1 MGGQQLRK
9 DSEVCEYAPVAFS
22 LSVVAATSKETG
34 ELDEQVRMVAT
45 DGSDRSSRAI
55 NAGAELVKSVGGT
68 LTIATIGAE
77 RFSDEQKEFARVE
90 GDLADAAE
98 TFARQI
104 LNDAEQRARQ
114 AGIAACILD
123 LAWGEPAQT
132 IIEIIWREK
141 IDAVVVGRRGRG

>member
-1 MGGQQLRK
+1 MRNI
-9 DSEVCEYAPVAFS
+9 
-22 LSVVAATSKETG
+22 
-34 ELDEQVRMVAT
+34 MVAT
-45 DGSDRSSRAI
+45 DGSDGSSRAI
-55 NAGAELVKSVGGT
+55 NAGAELVKSVAGT
-68 LTIATIGAE
+68 LTIATVGAE

-132 IIEIIWREK
+132 IIEIIRREK
-141 IDAVVVGRRGRG
+141 IDAVVVGRRGRGQLSGLLLGSVSQKLATLAPCIVIVVP